1 MNGAGWPIAQPSKFE
16 RGLLRIL
23 AQPRLGWWLALA
35 GMLLCASALGMGF
48 YLDDYVGRY
57 IYSDRP
63 GAHWLFEQYVGGYGL
78 ANGNPADIHRQIEL
92 GWAPWWTYDHLLIRL
107 YRPFGVWFH
116 RLDFTLWPQSAFA
129 MHLHSL
135 LWLGLLVLVTTH
147 MFRTALGPWIGAL
160 AALMFALDQTHGFE
174 VGYICNRHALITAVL
189 GVLCLDLHLTAF
201 ARRSRSHQLLAY
213 LAYAVALTSG
223 ESTIAILGYLFA
235 HALCVERAPLVRR
248 ALRFAPYLLI
258 TVVWRV
264 LYTRAGYGG
273 SGSGLYID
281 PGHEPGLYLIKL
293 LERAPVLLLG
303 QFLAPPGEIYAFA
316 SPFWS
321 RVILACAWLFTIAL
335 LVALWAILRR
345 KRTAWFWLL
354 GALGSLVP
362 AASTYPH
369 DRQLLFTSFG
379 AMALLA
385 QMWEL
390 FAIELREQSLGKL
403 ERFAREWS
411 GLLLFTRL
419 FISPLALP
427 FTTLGIAATA
437 PLLQAPASI
446 HDDIKGH
453 DAVFVTAPDYFAV
466 KLVQFER
473 YIDRRPQPRRYRA
486 LGFGP
491 ERTTVYRTAPNTLEL
506 AYEGGILSSPFMELY
521 RDRRIP
527 MMIGERVE
535 LEGLR
540 IEVTELTPDQ
550 RASRAR
556 FTFDAPLDAERF
568 QFYAWLNGHFERL
581 TLPAVGSSR
590 QLPPALLELG
600 F

>member
-1 MNGAGWPIAQPSKFE
+1 
-16 RGLLRIL
+16 
-23 AQPRLGWWLALA
+23 
-35 GMLLCASALGMGF
+35 
-48 YLDDYVGRY
+48 
-57 IYSDRP
+57 
-63 GAHWLFEQYVGGYGL
+63 
-78 ANGNPADIHRQIEL
+78 
-92 GWAPWWTYDHLLIRL
+92 
-107 YRPFGVWFH
+107 
-116 RLDFTLWPQSAFA
+116 
-129 MHLHSL
+129 
-135 LWLGLLVLVTTH
+135 
-147 MFRTALGPWIGAL
+147 
-160 AALMFALDQTHGFE
+160 
-174 VGYICNRHALITAVL
+174 
-189 GVLCLDLHLTAF
+189 
-201 ARRSRSHQLLAY
+201 
-213 LAYAVALTSG
+213 
-223 ESTIAILGYLFA
+223 
-235 HALCVERAPLVRR
+235 
-248 ALRFAPYLLI
+248 
-258 TVVWRV
+258 
-264 LYTRAGYGG
+264 
-273 SGSGLYID
+273 
-281 PGHEPGLYLIKL
+281 
-293 LERAPVLLLG
+293 
-303 QFLAPPGEIYAFA
+303 
-316 SPFWS
+316 
-321 RVILACAWLFTIAL
+321 
-335 LVALWAILRR
+335 
-345 KRTAWFWLL
+345 
-354 GALGSLVP
+354 
-362 AASTYPH
+362 
-369 DRQLLFTSFG
+369 
-379 AMALLA
+379 MALLA